1 MAADVARRWSRCRGR
16 HRVVEVPVDGLDEA
30 LRALPVK
37 LSTMGR
43 DLDADHATSWPP
55 RRPGRQRRTPD
66 LDVTA
71 AENRRSGESGQRDHQ
86 RQPSAMR
93 AARATITQSGTR

>member
-1 MAADVARRWSRCRGR
+1 VSHHSLTAYGRVALAPADLVVPGGLDSGLAADVRAALAPLTER

-43 DLDADHATSWPP
+43 DLDADHTYF
-55 RRPGRQRRTPD
+55 
-66 LDVTA
+66 LA
-71 AENRRSGESGQRDHQ
+71 AAAAGAH
-86 RQPSAMR
+86 
-93 AARATITQSGTR
+93 AARLP